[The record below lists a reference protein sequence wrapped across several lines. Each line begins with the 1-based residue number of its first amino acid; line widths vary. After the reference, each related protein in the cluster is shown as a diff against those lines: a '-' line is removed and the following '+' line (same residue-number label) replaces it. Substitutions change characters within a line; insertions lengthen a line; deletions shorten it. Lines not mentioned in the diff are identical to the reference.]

1 MGQRGMRHVD
11 DTEAVE
17 GLGLAEAIGVLRDE
31 LLQARAEGAGSA
43 VQLPI
48 ESMTVELTVTASRS
62 VNGKAGFKVP
72 FVEVELGGGG
82 MRGRS
87 ADQRVT
93 VVFGGPVDQQGRSV
107 KVARRGHELKG

>member
-1 MGQRGMRHVD
+1 MKHVD
-11 DTEAVE
+11 DTRAVE

-62 VNGKAGFKVP
+62 VDGRAGFKVP
-72 FVEVELGGGG
+72 FVEVELGAGRT
-82 MRGRS
+82 RGQG
-87 ADQRVT
+87 AEQRVT
-93 VVFGGPVDQQGRSV
+93 VVFSGPVDEQGRPV
-107 KVARRGHELKG
+107 KVARSADELKG